1 LRTSLA
7 TAFIFAALIASA
19 RAQDATSVWRDID
32 IASEGAR
39 PPYNYLDQNNELA
52 GFEIDLGRELCA
64 RMKARCRFIAQDW
77 DELIPG
83 LLAGQYDA
91 IMAALEITDERLQT
105 IAFSKPYLRMGQAFA
120 SARDKLI
127 RSVDPDALDGLS
139 IGVEADSA
147 HQSYLETMY
156 PKVAIKPYG
165 SLDEAMLDL
174 AEGRIDMVFGGK
186 DVVMD
191 FLKNRKEAR
200 CCKYVADAPPAPA
213 FFGEGLGI
221 GLRQTDASLK
231 AAFDRALD
239 EITVDGTYAK
249 LRAKYWDFPVR

>member
-1 LRTSLA
+1 MRTWLA
-7 TAFIFAALIASA
+7 ATLTFVLLVAHG

-39 PPYNYLDQNNELA
+39 PPYNYLDQTNELA

-64 RMKARCRFIAQDW
+64 RMKARCHFVVQDW
-77 DELIPG
+77 DQLIPG
-83 LLAGQYDA
+83 LVAGQYDA
-91 IMAALEITDERLQT
+91 IMSTLEITDERLQS

-120 SARDKLI
+120 AARDKPI
-127 RSVDPDALDGLS
+127 RSIEPDALDGRS
-139 IGVEADSA
+139 IGVEADSP

-156 PKVAIKPYG
+156 PKATIKPYG

-174 AEGRIDMVFGGK
+174 AEGRIDMVFGAK

-191 FLKNRKEAR
+191 FLETRKEAR
-200 CCKYVADAPPAPA
+200 CCRFVADIPPAPA

-231 AAFDRALD
+231 VEFDRALD
-239 EITVDGTYAK
+239 AVTADGTYAK
-249 LRAKYWDFPVR
+249 LRAKYWNFPVR